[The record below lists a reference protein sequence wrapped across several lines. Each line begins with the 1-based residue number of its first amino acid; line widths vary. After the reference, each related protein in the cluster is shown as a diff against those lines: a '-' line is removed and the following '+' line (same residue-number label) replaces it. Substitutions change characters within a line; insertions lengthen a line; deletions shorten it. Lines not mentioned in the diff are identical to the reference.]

1 MPDCTKNYN
10 FIYLV
15 KQLAS
20 SKLWTFSADAFVDTS
35 CTPKYFSFIYEMY
48 RCQESSLGIA
58 YFYYL
63 HKNVYDSFIIR

>member
-20 SKLWTFSADAFVDTS
+20 SKLWTFSADAFVAHLN
-35 CTPKYFSFIYEMY
+35 I
-48 RCQESSLGIA
+48 SLSYMKCIGA
-58 YFYYL
+58 
-63 HKNVYDSFIIR
+63 KNHL